1 MTLMFGGSLSTLSR
15 VAVACALGHFGEL
28 GKHVPLLL
36 ASGFCALDMDR
47 GSAARVQTTV
57 ERFLNASPLTRCRR
71 FLLKVPVKSEESA
84 ALVKHQVSHVVNCVK
99 ARSFWCRTM
108 LAHKIEVVRRKSHN
122 LAQAVTSAIQ
132 VAWNDAA
139 R

>member
-1 MTLMFGGSLSTLSR
+1 M
-15 VAVACALGHFGEL
+15 
-28 GKHVPLLL
+28 
-36 ASGFCALDMDR
+36 
-47 GSAARVQTTV
+47 
-57 ERFLNASPLTRCRR
+57 
-71 FLLKVPVKSEESA
+71 KSEESA
-84 ALVKHQVSHVVNCVK
+84 ALVKHQVSHVVKCVK

-139 R
+139 LKEKRRCVEKLSILGSSS